1 MTEKQTEAAE
11 LFLQG
16 YNCAQSVCGAFA
28 RELGME
34 KELLLDMSAA
44 FGGGFART
52 RNLCGA
58 VSGIGMVTSLS
69 MRASAPQEKGEV
81 YAVVRRYTDR
91 FEEECRSL
99 NCGELLKGVKGIT
112 STPQPDER
120 TARYYAARPCTA
132 LWHMRQSCWRN
143 ILPQGSS
150 KVLYCL
156 NFYIALSIILP

>member
-28 RELGME
+28 RELDMD

-58 VSGIGMVTSLS
+58 VSGIGMVISLS

-91 FEEECRSL
+91 FEKEFHSL

-112 STPQPDER
+112 NTPQPDER

-132 LWHMRQSCWRN
+132 FVAYAAKLLEEYFASRQ
-143 ILPQGSS
+143 Q
-150 KVLYCL
+150 
-156 NFYIALSIILP
+156 

>member
-28 RELGME
+28 RELDME

-58 VSGIGMVTSLS
+58 VSGIGIGS
-69 MRASAPQEKGEV
+69 RQGQQPENEHGE
-81 YAVVRRYTDR
+81 
-91 FEEECRSL
+91 
-99 NCGELLKGVKGIT
+99 
-112 STPQPDER
+112 
-120 TARYYAARPCTA
+120 
-132 LWHMRQSCWRN
+132 
-143 ILPQGSS
+143 
-150 KVLYCL
+150 
-156 NFYIALSIILP
+156 